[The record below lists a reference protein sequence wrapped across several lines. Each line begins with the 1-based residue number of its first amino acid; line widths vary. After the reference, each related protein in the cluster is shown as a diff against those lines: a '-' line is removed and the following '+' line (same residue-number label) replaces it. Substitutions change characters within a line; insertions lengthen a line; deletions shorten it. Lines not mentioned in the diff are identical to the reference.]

1 MHAYWFQPWETSK
14 HVTIFI
20 KNKIKSHPIPSHPY
34 FQRWIIGWGL
44 YQIPHRW
51 TTHLDHWI
59 EKAYINT
66 LVINTFDS
74 NSFSLFTKKKKD
86 FKIMPLHHVT
96 DTVMLETNES
106 SFHKWCFNFPLQD
119 LQAPKNISPFKCLW
133 IEDKNAK
140 YIFTFFEILILL
152 GEENKNKFSKYIN

>member
-1 MHAYWFQPWETSK
+1 
-14 HVTIFI
+14 
-20 KNKIKSHPIPSHPY
+20 
-34 FQRWIIGWGL
+34 
-44 YQIPHRW
+44 
-51 TTHLDHWI
+51 
-59 EKAYINT
+59 
-66 LVINTFDS
+66 
-74 NSFSLFTKKKKD
+74 
-86 FKIMPLHHVT
+86 MPLHHVT

-133 IEDKNAK
+133 IEDKNGK